1 MAKILSD
8 RGHIVSGKSDGQ
20 TDFSEHCFLVCPLMR
35 LNVPVNN
42 FPVMSGRS
50 EHCLPPKQQLSL
62 SCLEALVFS
71 VGGHS
76 LWR

>member
-1 MAKILSD
+1 MSD
-8 RGHIVSGKSDGQ
+8 MSDGQ
-20 TDFSEHCFLVCPLMR
+20 TDFSEHCFFVCPFLR
-35 LNVPVNN
+35 FDIPVNN
-42 FPVMSGRS
+42 FPVMSGWS

-62 SCLEALVFS
+62 SYLEALVFS